1 MSNILA
7 IVAVIKTLKL
17 TPNSCGTCVFVVV
30 CKLFQAC
37 TSLTVHNDNVFFLL
51 HTEYN
56 ITHKSPNYTELN

>member
-30 CKLFQAC
+30 CKLFQAY

-51 HTEYN
+51 HTEY
-56 ITHKSPNYTELN
+56 I